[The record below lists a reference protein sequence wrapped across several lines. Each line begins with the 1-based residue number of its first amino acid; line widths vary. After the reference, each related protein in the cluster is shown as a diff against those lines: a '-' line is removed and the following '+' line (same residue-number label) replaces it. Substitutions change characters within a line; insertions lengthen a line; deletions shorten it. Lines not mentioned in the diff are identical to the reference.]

1 MNEQI
6 RDILE
11 EKALDFAKSI
21 GASLEIHEDQYY
33 VHAATIRNYLGFN
46 KANISRPLQDHHD
59 LGKKLQRGH
68 WYVRA
73 DFIPWWLMRLSGG
86 HNLSY
91 KIVEHIRDTLQEK
104 FGVFTPK
111 RQWHIYFY
119 EVEETRNIKI
129 GLTSNYI
136 SGARTA
142 QLKKTYGEGHY
153 LGALKNAT
161 DQEEKR
167 LQKMFAHLCVDVDE
181 TKELFRPSA
190 ILFGYIEAAKKS
202 DRWTP
207 ATN

>member
-6 RDILE
+6 RNILE
-11 EKALDFAKSI
+11 ERSLDFAESI
-21 GASLEIHEDQYY
+21 GAPLEIHEDQYY
-33 VHAATIRNYLGFN
+33 VYTAAICSYLGFN
-46 KANISRPLQDHHD
+46 RSNISRPFRDHYD
-59 LGKKLQRGH
+59 LGKQLQRGH

-91 KIVEHIRDTLQEK
+91 EIVERIRGILQEK
-104 FGVFTPK
+104 FGIPTPK
-111 RQWHIYFY
+111 RQWYIYFY
-119 EVEETRNIKI
+119 EVEETGNIKI

-136 SGARTA
+136 SGTRTA
-142 QLKKTYGEGHY
+142 QLKKTYGEGRY
-153 LGALKNAT
+153 LGALKNST

-181 TKELFRPSA
+181 TKELFRPGGT
-190 ILFGYIEAAKKS
+190 LRGYIEAAKES

-207 ATN
+207 VTN